1 MRQFA
6 DKFSNTVK
14 VRDGHDN
21 FFTPLR
27 LIFALLV
34 MVGHAFSINAG
45 NGDSEPHVFLHY
57 TFSYMAVNMFF
68 IASGLLVTKSML
80 YRGDIPS
87 FLAARS
93 LRIFPA
99 LIAHVIFVVLV
110 VGAVTTTLPL
120 LDYLTH
126 KDVLMQPIW
135 VLSFFQTDMVLPGVF
150 EMNGEQFG
158 SAPLWTLRFEVLC
171 YVATLLAFSL
181 GFLRRKWM
189 VLAQFILPSIVW
201 IIGQNFDIFENLPGS
216 AENAVRFG
224 IAYGLGAT
232 IYAYRERLN
241 FHWIAI
247 PGFAALAWILSET
260 SVAEV
265 LMNLM
270 LAAFVIWAAY
280 VKAPKFAWMQRVTDL
295 SYGIYIYHW
304 VVMQLVF
311 SLMPNSNVLSLF
323 MISLPVVVGLAW
335 LSWTYVEA
343 PMLRH
348 KKSFGEWLRF
358 GRNRSEFD
366 QSRVLLD

>member
-1 MRQFA
+1 MRQFV
-6 DKFSNTVK
+6 DKFPNSVK

-34 MVGHAFSINAG
+34 MVGHAFAINAG
-45 NGDSEPHVFLHY
+45 NGDSEPYIFLHY

-80 YRGDIPS
+80 YRGDVPA

-99 LIAHVIFVVLV
+99 LIAHLLFVVLI
-110 VGAVTTTLPL
+110 VGAFTTTLPL

-126 KDVLMQPIW
+126 KDVLLQPLW
-135 VLSFFQTDMVLPGVF
+135 VLTFFQTDMILPGVF
-150 EMNGEQFG
+150 EMNGEQYG

-171 YVATLLAFSL
+171 YIATFLAFSL
-181 GFLRRKWM
+181 GLLRRKWM
-189 VLAQFILPSIVW
+189 VLAQFAVPSMVW
-201 IIGQNFDIFENLPGS
+201 IIAQSFGLFENLPGT
-216 AENAVRFG
+216 AENAIRFG

-241 FHWIAI
+241 FHWVAI
-247 PGFAALAWILSET
+247 LGFAALAWVLRDT
-260 SVAEV
+260 SVVEV

-270 LAAFVIWAAY
+270 LATFVIWAAY

-304 VVMQLVF
+304 VVIQLII
-311 SLMPNSNVLSLF
+311 SLLPGTSVLSLF
-323 MISLPVVVGLAW
+323 LISLPAVIGLAW
-335 LSWTYVEA
+335 LSWTFVEE

-348 KKSFGEWLRF
+348 KKSFGKWLRF
-358 GRNRSEFD
+358 GRNRRDFD